1 MQIFNKILLVITLFV
16 LLPGCGLK
24 KEVPIEGK
32 TMGTTYH
39 IKIVTGYFEDV
50 AAIKKDIEKRLEDI
64 DKSMSTYRNDSEI
77 SKFNTLKGVGEKVSV
92 SKDFYHVM
100 TVAEKLY
107 KLTNGAW
114 DGTIK
119 PIVDLWGFG
128 SSERKEVIPALQ
140 KIWALLDSIGFNWIQ
155 IFDDHSLVKKKSD
168 LSLDL
173 ASIAKGYAVDAVAA
187 RLTRGGIENYLI
199 EIGGEVYA
207 SGRRKDGQSWKVG
220 INHPLKDAPFNL
232 VYKTIPL
239 HDLAL
244 ATSGDYRNFFEIEG
258 KRYSH
263 VIDPKTGY
271 PVHNGVVSVSIIANT
286 CTFADGL
293 ATAVMVLGVEKG
305 LALINGL
312 DHVEG
317 LIVVRED
324 EGNLTDYYSKGL
336 KNLLRLHPR

>member
-16 LLPGCGLK
+16 LLTGCGLK

-50 AAIKKDIEKRLEDI
+50 AALKKDIEKRLEGI

-77 SKFNTLKGVGEKVSV
+77 SKFNTLKRAGEKVFI
-92 SKDFYHVM
+92 SKDFYQVM
-100 TVAEKLY
+100 TVAKKLY

-128 SSERKEVIPALQ
+128 SSERKEVIPAKQ
-140 KIWALLDSIGFNWIQ
+140 KLKALLYPIGFHWIQ
-155 IFDDHSLVKKKSD
+155 ILNDHSLVKKKSD
-168 LSLDL
+168 ISLDL

-187 RLTRGGIENYLI
+187 LLTRGGIENYLI

-207 SGRRKDGQSWKVG
+207 SGLKKDGQPWKVG
-220 INHPLKDAPFNL
+220 INQPRKDAPFNL

-239 HDLAL
+239 HNMAL
-244 ATSGDYRNFFEIEG
+244 ATSGDYRNFFEIKG

-263 VIDPKTGY
+263 VIDPQTGY
-271 PVHNGVVSVSIIANT
+271 PVDNGVVSVSIIANT

-293 ATAVMVLGVEKG
+293 ATAVMVLGPEKG
-305 LALINGL
+305 LVLVNGL
-312 DHVEG
+312 DRVEG

-324 EGNLTDYYSKGL
+324 EGTLKDYYSKGL
-336 KNLLRLHPR
+336 KDLLPFHLQ

>member
-1 MQIFNKILLVITLFV
+1 MQTFNKIPLIIIFFV
-16 LLPGCGLK
+16 FLTGCGWQ

-39 IKIVTGYFEDV
+39 IKIITGYLEDV
-50 AAIKKDIEKRLEDI
+50 DTLKKDIEKRLESI
-64 DKSMSTYRNDSEI
+64 DKSMSTYRKDSEI
-77 SKFNTLKGVGEKVSV
+77 SKFNTLKRVGEKVSI
-92 SKDFYHVM
+92 SKDFYQVM

-128 SSERKEVIPALQ
+128 SSERKEMIPTKQ
-140 KIWALLDSIGFNWIQ
+140 KIRALLSSIGFHWIQ
-155 IFDDHSLVKKKSD
+155 IFDDHFLAKKKSAI
-168 LSLDL
+168 SLDL

-187 RLTRGGIENYLI
+187 LLTSGGIENYLI

-207 SGRRKDGQSWKVG
+207 SGLKKDGQPWKIG
-220 INHPLKDAPFNL
+220 INQPLKEAPFNL
-232 VYKTIPL
+232 VYKTIAL
-239 HDLAL
+239 RDMAL
-244 ATSGDYRNFFEIEG
+244 ATSGDYRNFFEIDG

-263 VIDPKTGY
+263 VIDPITGY
-271 PVHNGVVSVSIIANT
+271 PVHNRVVSVSIIANT

-293 ATAVMVLGVEKG
+293 ATAIMVLGVEKG

-312 DHVEG
+312 EHVEG
-317 LIVVRED
+317 LIVIRED
-324 EGNLTDYYSKGL
+324 EGTLRDYYSKGIED
-336 KNLLRLHPR
+336 LLRLHPR